1 MELAARFDHIDLED
15 GDISGGEADRITLAL
30 NWYLNRNVRM
40 MLDYSHSY
48 ELKGGALQNVNGEL
62 ADDIDTYA
70 MRVQLSF

>member
-1 MELAARFDHIDLED
+1 
-15 GDISGGEADRITLAL
+15 
-30 NWYLNRNVRM
+30 M